1 MSKERLFRTAY
12 VLLTLSMAMIP
23 SCSLI
28 KRDLPTRQYYIINY
42 TPQSAVPNGSRR
54 PYPYSLHIGRF
65 EVQRIFNRQNIMYR
79 FSPNR
84 IQYYDY
90 ERWAVRPDYMISDMI
105 FKHFEATRLT
115 NRVALEFLDSRPD
128 FRLEGTVEALEKY
141 DAGDLFYAHMA
152 MTFKL
157 LRVADGQQVWDY
169 SFDERRRVYSQEMVY
184 TVSGLSAVLQANMD
198 TIVGQLD
205 SLFNSYQGGIPWA
218 QEVDSPNIPAP
229 AVPAPSDS
237 TSSGIDE
244 SGFEIIPDRS

>member
-1 MSKERLFRTAY
+1 
-12 VLLTLSMAMIP
+12 
-23 SCSLI
+23 
-28 KRDLPTRQYYIINY
+28 
-42 TPQSAVPNGSRR
+42 
-54 PYPYSLHIGRF
+54 
-65 EVQRIFNRQNIMYR
+65 MYR

-84 IQYYDY
+84 IQYYDF

-115 NRVALEFLDSRPD
+115 NHVALEFLDTRPD

-157 LRVADGQQVWDY
+157 LRIADGQQVWDY
-169 SFDERRRVYSQEMVY
+169 SFDERRQVYSQEMVH
-184 TVSGLSAVLQANMD
+184 TVSGLSAILQANMD

-218 QEVDSPNIPAP
+218 QEVDSPGTTAP
-229 AVPAPSDS
+229 AVPTPSDS
-237 TSSGIDE
+237 TSSDIDE